1 VERRQCRPHKG
12 ARVFGWL
19 PGSQQRRA
27 HVEALVEL
35 RELAGEK
42 AIARYGDVAREL
54 RPDYAMPIWGL
65 PQRLLKDV
73 ER

>member
-1 VERRQCRPHKG
+1 VSEGRRYRTTNG
-12 ARVFGWL
+12 ARTFGWL
-19 PGSQQRRA
+19 PGSAQRQA

-42 AIARYGDVAREL
+42 AIARYGEVARAL

-65 PQRLLKDV
+65 PQRLLRGLK
-73 ER
+73 